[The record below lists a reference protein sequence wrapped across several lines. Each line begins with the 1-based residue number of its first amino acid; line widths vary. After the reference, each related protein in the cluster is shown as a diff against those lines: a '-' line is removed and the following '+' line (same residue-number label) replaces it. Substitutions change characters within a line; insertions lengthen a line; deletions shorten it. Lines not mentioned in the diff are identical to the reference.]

1 MAFRDL
7 RHRGRAPAPP
17 ALASSLKRFYAL
29 RFAVTAMTMLS
40 AVLLPWIVWSATH
53 RLDLAALV
61 MLVEAAVRLTMSL
74 YGGQFAHAAGGPA
87 RTRILVV
94 AKTERQRCLV
104 RQACAHGSR
113 RAVRADRCV
122 FDPRLAHPAQD
133 VADQHRGQRDEVAQ
147 PDAGRPL
154 QLQHHD
160 RDDDRH
166 HPVGEGGQPL
176 LAHAHRDLTR

>member
-17 ALASSLKRFYAL
+17 ALASALKRFYAL

-74 YGGQFAHAAGGPA
+74 YGGQIAHATGGRVSFAGAQALCAVGFA
-87 RTRILVV
+87 LFAAVV
-94 AKTERQRCLV
+94 AIRPT
-104 RQACAHGSR
+104 ASPSR
-113 RAVRADRCV
+113 SRSW
-122 FDPRLAHPAQD
+122 PR
-133 VADQHRGQRDEVAQ
+133 RSS
-147 PDAGRPL
+147 
-154 QLQHHD
+154 
-160 RDDDRH
+160 
-166 HPVGEGGQPL
+166 
-176 LAHAHRDLTR
+176 